1 VSAGAGVSTG
11 AGAGAGAGAHSLAMF
26 RTGEAF
32 GSLLSAAAVMV
43 SGAACGGSG
52 DGKWC
57 SLRRAHCIHSHRPLS
72 RTVFH

>member
-43 SGAACGGSG
+43 SGAACGARTAFTRTG
-52 DGKWC
+52 
-57 SLRRAHCIHSHRPLS
+57 HCHALCF
-72 RTVFH
+72 TK